1 MCPCFQ
7 WEDKKSNNDCNDLS
21 PKSGHT
27 PNNNLCVEVH
37 CYWVTVC
44 FCSSLT
50 GRPCLGEVSYTIV
63 NPGCICR
70 GLAKEKTGK
79 PQAFCQSVLFLTY
92 YTAAPGCLWL
102 RLKQQ
107 RAPASKCWHS
117 KTDSNPRQL
126 PHRDFTSYY
135 PSSPLFPH
143 LGAGTQTI
151 HHRSPLAKEGGEV
164 FYQAA
169 CYCNSWASE
178 TCTFM
183 PHASHKDSH
192 TLPQVRNGY
201 CVIKRCKT
209 MVISAS

>member
-79 PQAFCQSVLFLTY
+79 PQAFCQSALLLTY

-151 HHRSPLAKEGGEV
+151 HHRSPLAKEGGE
-164 FYQAA
+164 
-169 CYCNSWASE
+169 NSLLSGGLLLQFMSE
-178 TCTFM
+178 WDM
-183 PHASHKDSH
+183 HVHASCITQRLTH
-192 TLPQVRNGY
+192 
-201 CVIKRCKT
+201 
-209 MVISAS
+209 SATGEEWLLCD